1 MSTKSKQGLTYI
13 IQAINNIVEPKVASL
28 RYDKTYRAKVTQQ
41 IDAGIYVVQI
51 NGKEYQLPYSGT
63 LNIGDIVKV
72 KAPLNNFSDIYI
84 EALPGSGGGGEG
96 GTTNYND
103 LTNKP
108 ILNTDNA
115 SSLDVNKEEIMRGT
129 VSLHKVSKTGNYDD
143 LNGLPNLDFI
153 PTSQKGVSNGVA
165 TLGANSRVP
174 TTQLPGDIVYDEN
187 YVHTDN
193 NFTTPLLNKLNGIEA
208 EAQVNKIEL
217 IKRNGVDLEIQ
228 NKSVNILV
236 PLKTSELENDGD
248 GNGVF
253 ITANQ
258 IASTTTLGLV
268 KIGANLTITSDG
280 TLSATGGSGG
290 GTVSDTLPIGSVV
303 EWYSETIPDNWLICN
318 GQEISRT
325 EYSELFSVLD
335 TTYGAG
341 DGSTTF
347 NIPNMSSRFAVGLD
361 KNDTDF
367 NALGKVGGSK
377 SEDITHNH
385 TIPGHTHTTAN
396 HTLTIAEMPNHGH
409 GLAISGGTTAGQ
421 IDRVALDGYDQGRWY
436 STVEPVGGS
445 QPHNHGN
452 TGSTP
457 LTTNNNTT
465 NTNIS
470 TLPPYITVYYIIKA
484 KQSQAVV
491 ATVVDNLNSTSSI
504 DALSANQGRVLKNAI
519 QGNADMIDTL
529 QDDILNLEDTRL
541 EVSNIKAGANITLQV
556 SGKDITISSTGGGGS
571 SIEEV
576 EISDVAPTEE
586 TVKLWVDTSTTGGSS
601 GNILDKVYPVGSIYM
616 STVDI
621 SPQDFLG
628 GTWTRYGKGKTLI
641 GVDDEDEDFNASN
654 KTGGE
659 KTHILSVDE
668 MPSHTHV
675 QNPHNHEYN
684 GTTSTGGNHSH
695 NGNKLSAGFNSS
707 IGVND
712 VVRPTGY
719 SGDNVQVVDN
729 SGNHTHTFSGTT
741 QNTTST
747 NTNTG
752 GGQAHNNLQPYI
764 TCYMWTRTA

>member
-280 TLSATGGSGG
+280 TLSATGG
-290 GTVSDTLPIGSVV
+290 
-303 EWYSETIPDNWLICN
+303 
-318 GQEISRT
+318 
-325 EYSELFSVLD
+325 
-335 TTYGAG
+335 
-341 DGSTTF
+341 
-347 NIPNMSSRFAVGLD
+347 
-361 KNDTDF
+361 
-367 NALGKVGGSK
+367 
-377 SEDITHNH
+377 
-385 TIPGHTHTTAN
+385 
-396 HTLTIAEMPNHGH
+396 
-409 GLAISGGTTAGQ
+409 
-421 IDRVALDGYDQGRWY
+421 
-436 STVEPVGGS
+436 
-445 QPHNHGN
+445 
-452 TGSTP
+452 
-457 LTTNNNTT
+457 
-465 NTNIS
+465 
-470 TLPPYITVYYIIKA
+470 
-484 KQSQAVV
+484 
-491 ATVVDNLNSTSSI
+491 
-504 DALSANQGRVLKNAI
+504 
-519 QGNADMIDTL
+519 
-529 QDDILNLEDTRL
+529 
-541 EVSNIKAGANITLQV
+541 
-556 SGKDITISSTGGGGS
+556 GGS

-695 NGNKLSAGFNSS
+695 NGNKLTSGVNSS
-707 IGVND
+707 AGVND

-719 SGDNVQVVDN
+719 SGNNVQVVDN

-764 TCYMWTRTA
+764 TCYMWERTA